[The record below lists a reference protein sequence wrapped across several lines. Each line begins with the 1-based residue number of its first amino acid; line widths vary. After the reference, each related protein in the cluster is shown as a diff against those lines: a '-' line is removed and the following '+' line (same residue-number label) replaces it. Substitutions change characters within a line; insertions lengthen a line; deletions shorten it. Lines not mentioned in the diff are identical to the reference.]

1 MDEKAKSRA
10 FYVSRLAELEAVG
23 RVKDYLVDNLKD
35 KTSFQNFVKNLD
47 KDELLKKA
55 GWEKDGGWYWE
66 TVYRTNTM
74 SAFNAGRAEAFE
86 EYEPEFLEFIGIED
100 FRQTPVCAA
109 RSGIVKK
116 RTDPFWKSN
125 FPPLHFNCRST
136 VRPVYAEE
144 VAAFGIKESAEVSF
158 PDAPA
163 KGFGQYPINTPSKS
177 IQEKNLESPRK
188 FLGENSQWDKVT
200 DNLKKRYE
208 KTQNTPVATDLVNEL
223 KKYPFFKSVP
233 KELKADFENDL
244 LKVEPEQLSFLVKHA
259 KTMKGKLDYTRGI
272 PHYDDWSKKIFLNL
286 KREGERSL
294 VSGYSTD
301 VVAFLHESGHWLD
314 YNRKGGSIHDNLP
327 KLKELIQKDAL
338 NYVNQLLGSSG
349 KIESFET
356 LDKSREVDGL
366 YVKILEYE
374 IAKKSAVRNGVSDLI
389 NGASYGKI
397 KDGYY
402 HESEYWKQD
411 GTLEEE
417 AIAHFFAARGSGGE
431 RLKETKKAFPTAYK
445 YFDDFIRR
453 EE

>member
-1 MDEKAKSRA
+1 M
-10 FYVSRLAELEAVG
+10 
-23 RVKDYLVDNLKD
+23 
-35 KTSFQNFVKNLD
+35 KNLD
-47 KDELLKKA
+47 KDELLKKV

-86 EYEPEFLEFIGIED
+86 QYKPEFLEFIGIED
-100 FRQTPVCAA
+100 SRQTTQCAE
-109 RSGIVKK
+109 RSGVIKK
-116 RTDPFWKSN
+116 RTDPFWKSS
-125 FPPLHFNCRST
+125 FPPLHYNCRST

-144 VAAFGIKESAEVSF
+144 AAAFGIKESADVSF

-163 KGFGQYPINTPSKS
+163 KGFGHNPA
-177 IQEKNLESPRK
+177 
-188 FLGENSQWDKVT
+188 ENWDGVT
-200 DNLKKRYE
+200 EEVKRRYE
-208 KTQNTPVATDLVNEL
+208 RQKAAAEKPASADGYVDALKT
-223 KKYPFFKSVP
+223 YPFFKSVP

-244 LKVEPEQLSFLVKHA
+244 LKVKPEQLSFLVKHA

-286 KREGERSL
+286 KREDERSL

-338 NYVNQLLGSSG
+338 NYVNQILGSSG

-389 NGASYGKI
+389 NDASDGKI
-397 KDGYY
+397 DG
-402 HESEYWKQD
+402 EYSHNENYWQQK
-411 GTLEEE
+411 GALEEE

-445 YFDDFIRR
+445 YFDDFVRGVT
-453 EE
+453 

>member
-1 MDEKAKSRA
+1 M
-10 FYVSRLAELEAVG
+10 
-23 RVKDYLVDNLKD
+23 
-35 KTSFQNFVKNLD
+35 
-47 KDELLKKA
+47 
-55 GWEKDGGWYWE
+55 
-66 TVYRTNTM
+66 
-74 SAFNAGRAEAFE
+74 
-86 EYEPEFLEFIGIED
+86 
-100 FRQTPVCAA
+100 
-109 RSGIVKK
+109 
-116 RTDPFWKSN
+116 
-125 FPPLHFNCRST
+125 
-136 VRPVYAEE
+136 RPVYAEE
-144 VAAFGIKESAEVSF
+144 AAAFGIKESAEVSF

-272 PHYDDWSKKIFLNL
+272 PHYDDWSKKFFLNL
-286 KREGERSL
+286 KREDERSL

-397 KDGYY
+397 TDGYY
-402 HESEYWKQD
+402 HDDGYWIYGALESE
-411 GTLEEE
+411 
-417 AIAHFFAARGSGGE
+417 AVAHFFSARGSGGE
-431 RLKETKKAFPTAYK
+431 RLEEIKTAFPNAYK
-445 YFDDFIRR
+445 YFDDFVRGIK
-453 EE
+453 